1 MRKYF
6 LLLILLLVLS
16 ACGSSNVNKEEKLD
30 QEIPMDIFLGLPVGF
45 SQGLSGVLTKK
56 LKENGIEANI
66 SYDTKDRTINFFS
79 VTENDVVVAS
89 DLVGMIMLKDN
100 DNWRILSRV
109 LNLRVGLL
117 VPPGSDIKSFADI
130 KHKKVAGHATA
141 INFIRDRAKKLDWDP
156 SLDINFSPMESE
168 KIRQVV
174 LDSENNDWSGFDA
187 LIVCDSLLSYFQVK
201 EIAELI
207 DEDKII
213 FPVMTNNLYIQEHPE
228 AMVKFFRGFVEA
240 VKVFRK
246 DMIRYKKFSIEGM
259 PEDIEQEVYA
269 MTYSQEE
276 NFDEEG
282 VEPLRLYFNNKEI
295 DYLQEVADMVFTY
308 IAQKDLIN
316 ITEYIDLSYMEKAME
331 K

>member
-1 MRKYF
+1 MRKCF
-6 LLLILLLVLS
+6 LLLILLFILS
-16 ACGSSNVNKEEKLD
+16 ACGGGNVKQEEKLD
-30 QEIPMDIFLGLPVGF
+30 QAIPMDIFLGFPLRF
-45 SQGLSGVLTKK
+45 SEEFSGVLIKK
-56 LKENGIEANI
+56 LAENGIEANV
-66 SYDTKDRTINFFS
+66 SYDTKDKMINFVS
-79 VTENDVVVAS
+79 ATENDVVVAS
-89 DLVGMIMLKDN
+89 DLISMIMLKDN
-100 DNWRILSRV
+100 DNWRILSRI

-117 VPPGSDIKSFADI
+117 VPPDSDIKNFADI
-130 KHKKVAGHATA
+130 KNKKIAGYATA
-141 INFIRDRAKKLDWDP
+141 INFIKDRAEKLGWDSIP
-156 SLDINFSPMESE
+156 DVNFSPMDSE
-168 KIRQVV
+168 KIRQLV
-174 LDSENNDWSGFDA
+174 LDSEDWSGLDA

-201 EIAELI
+201 GIVELI
-207 DEDKII
+207 EEDKII
-213 FPVMTNNLYIQEHPE
+213 FPVMANNIYIQEHPE

-259 PEDIEQEVYA
+259 PEDIEQEVYT

-295 DYLQEVADMVFTY
+295 DYLQDVADMVFTY

-316 ITEYIDLSYMEKAME
+316 ITDYIDLSYMEKAME